1 MEAKA
6 PAAQPQRVARSGAL
20 LLAGTL
26 SANILAY
33 TFFIIL
39 SRYLSAG
46 SLGAVGALVNL
57 STIAAVPALG
67 LQLVA
72 ARRVARRSVDHS
84 PIDASTAGAAP
95 SNTSSTENAASML
108 RTGLEVGAA
117 TALVIVCATPL
128 LGRILHVDALS
139 MVLLAAGLVPMAVSY
154 ALQGVLQGG
163 ERFGPLALM
172 VAVSGAAKPV
182 AAVVAATTG
191 GSVPTVM
198 LCLAVGWALT
208 ASLGLLLTRP
218 GRRGGNPASRDRA
231 RRDVVAASVPTSGL
245 LLLSS
250 LDVLLAR
257 HHLTPAESGS
267 YTVGALFE
275 KAALWG
281 MAFLATL
288 FYPAMARPL
297 ERATATAKA
306 LTITAG
312 LGIAGT
318 ALTWAASEPLVR
330 IAGGPDYAGLAP
342 DAWRFTALGSLLGL
356 VQVIVYASL
365 ARARVRAGVAIWL
378 AGLVATLSAH
388 VWGDSVRG
396 IVSVMLVTTSALVAV
411 LLFVEFARSRPVVPS
426 ARRRARSDPPR
437 C

>member
-6 PAAQPQRVARSGAL
+6 PAAPPPRVARSGAL

-39 SRYLSAG
+39 SRYLPAG

-57 STIAAVPALG
+57 STIATVPALG

-72 ARRVARRSVDHS
+72 ARRVARLSVDHS
-84 PIDASTAGAAP
+84 GVDASPAGAA
-95 SNTSSTENAASML
+95 SSSASSTEDTACIL

-117 TALVIVCATPL
+117 TALVFVCATPL
-128 LGRILHVDALS
+128 LGRILQVDAVS
-139 MVLLAAGLVPMAVSY
+139 MVLLAAGLVPMAVTY
-154 ALQGVLQGG
+154 ALQGVLQGS

-172 VAVSGAAKPV
+172 VAVSGAAKPM
-182 AAVVAATTG
+182 AAVVTAATG
-191 GSVPTVM
+191 GSVSTVM
-198 LCLAVGWALT
+198 LCLALGWTLT
-208 ASLGLLLTRP
+208 AALGLLLTRP
-218 GRRGGNPASRDRA
+218 GRLGGNPASRDHV

-288 FYPAMARPL
+288 FFPAMARPL

-312 LGIAGT
+312 LGFTGT
-318 ALTWAASEPLVR
+318 ALTWAASEGLVR

-342 DAWRFTALGSLLGL
+342 DAWRFTALGSLLAL

-365 ARARVRAGVAIWL
+365 ARARVRAGVAVWV
-378 AGLVATLSAH
+378 AGLVAIVSAH

-396 IVSVMLVTTSALVAV
+396 IVTVMLVTTSALVAV
-411 LLFVEFARSRPVVPS
+411 LLFLEFARSRPTVPS
-426 ARRRARSDPPR
+426 ARRRARSGQLPH
-437 C
+437 